1 MQSQRIKQKS
11 SSVKGQDICQVNE
24 RTVFY
29 IHAHQDFMP
38 PNKSDITL
46 TVTSLNEM
54 NRTWRVPS
62 IVQLSDVCLA

>member
-1 MQSQRIKQKS
+1 MQSQRIKQQS
-11 SSVKGQDICQVNE
+11 SSVKGRDICRANE

-29 IHAHQDFMP
+29 IHSHQDFMP
-38 PNKSDITL
+38 PNKSNMTS

-54 NRTWRVPS
+54 NRTQRLSS